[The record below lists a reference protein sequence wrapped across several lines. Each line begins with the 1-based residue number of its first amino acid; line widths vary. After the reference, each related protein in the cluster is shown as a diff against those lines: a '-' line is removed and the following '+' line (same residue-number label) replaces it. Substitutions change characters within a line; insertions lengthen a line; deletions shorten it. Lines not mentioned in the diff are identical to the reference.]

1 MSNQKESLSDFW
13 EDWNQEWRV
22 ASEAVV
28 SPATLVVLISTVIL
42 GWVAI
47 NQHEGLFLAAIFTL
61 GTSVAAGILGA
72 LIWDR
77 WIRLTGRSV
86 LVDKGQS
93 AIRSLKLLWRNLN
106 ACQGR
111 VTTYLDRQKTGVAGD
126 VVNTWLEE
134 EIQRLATL
142 QEETL
147 NAISNWTDIIPEAD
161 VTSQLALY
169 RELQASVLTLKTAKE
184 ELEAGLKRVSGVDT
198 ERALE
203 LNRQFRKREAELE
216 EVKKQLTVEAV
227 RLGTSV
233 LSGLSEPP
241 ASMVRIGL
249 DPLQSSEIHRGSD
262 DVKFIGLIG
271 RCEQCGEKFTTD
283 HIGQS
288 RCTACRQIAVSVKS
302 M

>member
-1 MSNQKESLSDFW
+1 MPNQKESSSDFW
-13 EDWNQEWRV
+13 EDWNEEWRF

-47 NQHEGLFLAAIFTL
+47 NQHDGILLAAIFTL

-72 LIWDR
+72 VIWDR

-86 LVDKGQS
+86 LVDKGKS

-111 VTTYLDRQKTGVAGD
+111 VTTYLDRRKTGVSGD
-126 VVNTWLEE
+126 IVNTWLEE

-142 QEETL
+142 QEEAL
-147 NAISNWTDIIPEAD
+147 NAISNWTDIIPETD
-161 VTSQLALY
+161 VTAQLAPY
-169 RELQASVLTLKTAKE
+169 RELQASVLTLKGAKE
-184 ELEAGLKRVSGVDT
+184 ELEADLRRVSGVNS

-203 LNRQFRKREAELE
+203 LNRRLRKREAELE
-216 EVKKQLTVEAV
+216 EVKRRLAAEAV

-233 LSGLSEPP
+233 LSGLSGP
-241 ASMVRIGL
+241 ASTVGTGL
-249 DPLQSSEIHRGSD
+249 DPLHFSEIHHGLD
-262 DVKFIGLIG
+262 DIKIMRLIG
-271 RCEQCGEKFTTD
+271 RCDQCGEKFTTD
-283 HIGQS
+283 HAGQS
-288 RCTACRQIAVSVKS
+288 KCPACQQIAVSVKS
-302 M
+302 L

>member
-1 MSNQKESLSDFW
+1 MSNQKESFSDFW
-13 EDWNQEWRV
+13 EDWNEEWRV

-47 NQHEGLFLAAIFTL
+47 NQRGGLLAAIFTL

-72 LIWDR
+72 VIWDR

-86 LVDKGQS
+86 LVDKGKS

-111 VTTYLDRQKTGVAGD
+111 VTTYLDRRKTGVTGD

-142 QEETL
+142 QEEAL
-147 NAISNWTDIIPEAD
+147 DAISNWTDIIPEAD
-161 VTSQLALY
+161 VTAQLAPY

-184 ELEAGLKRVSGVDT
+184 ELEADLKRVSGVDT

-216 EVKKQLTVEAV
+216 EVKKQLAAEAV

-233 LSGLSEPP
+233 LGGLSGPP
-241 ASMVRIGL
+241 ASMVRTGL
-249 DPLQSSEIHRGSD
+249 DPLLSSEIHGGPD
-262 DVKFIGLIG
+262 DVKIIGLIG

-288 RCTACRQIAVSVKS
+288 RCLACRQIAVSVKS
-302 M
+302 L

>member
-1 MSNQKESLSDFW
+1 MSNQKESFSDFW
-13 EDWNQEWRV
+13 EDWNEEWRIV
-22 ASEAVV
+22 SKAVV
-28 SPATLVVLISTVIL
+28 SPATLVVSISTVIL

-47 NQHEGLFLAAIFTL
+47 NQHDGLLLAAIFTL

-72 LIWDR
+72 VIWDR
-77 WIRLTGRSV
+77 RIRLTGRSI
-86 LVDKGQS
+86 LVDKGKS

-111 VTTYLDRQKTGVAGD
+111 VTTYLDRRKTGVSGD
-126 VVNTWLEE
+126 IVNTWLEE

-142 QEETL
+142 QEEAL

-161 VTSQLALY
+161 VTAQLAPY

-184 ELEAGLKRVSGVDT
+184 ELEADLKRVSGVDT

-216 EVKKQLTVEAV
+216 EVKKQLTAEAV

-233 LSGLSEPP
+233 LSGLSDPP
-241 ASMVRIGL
+241 ASLVKTGL
-249 DPLQSSEIHRGSD
+249 GPLQSPEIHRGLD
-262 DVKFIGLIG
+262 NIKIMELIG

-283 HIGQS
+283 QIGQS
-288 RCTACRQIAVSVKS
+288 RCTACLQIAVSVKS
-302 M
+302 L

>member
-1 MSNQKESLSDFW
+1 MSNQKESFSDFW
-13 EDWNQEWRV
+13 EDWNEEWRV

-47 NQHEGLFLAAIFTL
+47 NQRDGLLAAIFTL

-72 LIWDR
+72 VIWDR

-86 LVDKGQS
+86 LVDKGKS

-111 VTTYLDRQKTGVAGD
+111 VTTYLDRRKTGVTGD

-142 QEETL
+142 QEEAL
-147 NAISNWTDIIPEAD
+147 DAISNWTDIIPEAD
-161 VTSQLALY
+161 VTAQLAPY

-184 ELEAGLKRVSGVDT
+184 ELEADLKRVSGVDT

-216 EVKKQLTVEAV
+216 EVKKQLAAEAV

-233 LSGLSEPP
+233 LSGLSGPP
-241 ASMVRIGL
+241 ASMVRTGL
-249 DPLQSSEIHRGSD
+249 DPLQSSEIHGGPD
-262 DVKFIGLIG
+262 DVKIIGLIG

-288 RCTACRQIAVSVKS
+288 RCPACRQIAVSVKS
-302 M
+302 L

>member
-1 MSNQKESLSDFW
+1 MSNQKESFSDFW
-13 EDWNQEWRV
+13 EDWNEEWRV
-22 ASEAVV
+22 ASAAVV

-47 NQHEGLFLAAIFTL
+47 NQHDGLLLAAIFTL

-72 LIWDR
+72 VIWDR
-77 WIRLTGRSV
+77 WVRLTGRSV
-86 LVDKGQS
+86 LVDKGKS

-111 VTTYLDRQKTGVAGD
+111 VTTYLDRRKTGVTGD

-142 QEETL
+142 QEEAL

-161 VTSQLALY
+161 VTAQLAPY

-184 ELEAGLKRVSGVDT
+184 ELEADLKRVSGVDT

-216 EVKKQLTVEAV
+216 KVNKQLAAEAV

-233 LSGLSEPP
+233 LSGLSGPH
-241 ASMVRIGL
+241 ASMVKTGL
-249 DPLQSSEIHRGSD
+249 DPLQSSEIHRSLD
-262 DVKFIGLIG
+262 DIKIMGLIG

-288 RCTACRQIAVSVKS
+288 RCSACRQIAVSVKS
-302 M
+302 L

>member
-1 MSNQKESLSDFW
+1 MSNQKESFSDFW
-13 EDWNQEWRV
+13 EDWNEEWRV

-28 SPATLVVLISTVIL
+28 SPATLVVLICTVTL

-47 NQHEGLFLAAIFTL
+47 NQRDGLLAAIFTL

-72 LIWDR
+72 VIWDR

-86 LVDKGQS
+86 LVDKGKS

-111 VTTYLDRQKTGVAGD
+111 VTTYLDRRKTGVTGN

-142 QEETL
+142 QEEAL
-147 NAISNWTDIIPEAD
+147 DAISNWTDIIPEAD
-161 VTSQLALY
+161 VTAQLAPY

-184 ELEAGLKRVSGVDT
+184 ELEADLKRVSGVDT

-216 EVKKQLTVEAV
+216 EVKKQLAAEAV

-233 LSGLSEPP
+233 LSGLSGPP
-241 ASMVRIGL
+241 ASMVRTGL
-249 DPLQSSEIHRGSD
+249 DPLLSSEIHGGPD
-262 DVKFIGLIG
+262 DVKIIGLIG

-288 RCTACRQIAVSVKS
+288 RCLACRQIAVSVKS
-302 M
+302 L

>member
-1 MSNQKESLSDFW
+1 MSNPKESSSDFW
-13 EDWNQEWRV
+13 EDWNEEWRF

-47 NQHEGLFLAAIFTL
+47 NQHDGLLLAAVFTL

-72 LIWDR
+72 VIWDR

-86 LVDKGQS
+86 LVDKGKS

-111 VTTYLDRQKTGVAGD
+111 VTIYLDRRKTGVTGD

-134 EIQRLATL
+134 EIQRLSTL
-142 QEETL
+142 QEEAL
-147 NAISNWTDIIPEAD
+147 NAISNWTDIIPETD
-161 VTSQLALY
+161 VTAQLAPY
-169 RELQASVLTLKTAKE
+169 RELQASVLTLKGAKE
-184 ELEAGLKRVSGVDT
+184 ELEADLRRVSGVDT

-203 LNRQFRKREAELE
+203 LNRRLRKREAELE
-216 EVKKQLTVEAV
+216 EVKRRLAAEAV

-233 LSGLSEPP
+233 LSGLSGP
-241 ASMVRIGL
+241 ASMAGTGL
-249 DPLQSSEIHRGSD
+249 DPLHLSEIHHGLD
-262 DVKFIGLIG
+262 DIKIMRLIG
-271 RCEQCGEKFTTD
+271 RCDQCGEKFTTD
-283 HIGQS
+283 HAGQS
-288 RCTACRQIAVSVKS
+288 KCPACQQIAVSVKS
-302 M
+302 L

>member
-1 MSNQKESLSDFW
+1 MSNQKESFSDFW

-28 SPATLVVLISTVIL
+28 SPVTLVALISTVIL

-47 NQHEGLFLAAIFTL
+47 NQADGLLAAIFTL

-72 LIWDR
+72 VIWDR
-77 WIRLTGRSV
+77 WIRLTGRSI
-86 LVDKGQS
+86 LVDKGKS

-111 VTTYLDRQKTGVAGD
+111 VTTYLDRRKTGVTGD

-142 QEETL
+142 QEGAL
-147 NAISNWTDIIPEAD
+147 DAISSWTDIIPEAD
-161 VTSQLALY
+161 VTAQLAPY
-169 RELQASVLTLKTAKE
+169 RELQASVLTLKTARE
-184 ELEAGLKRVSGVDT
+184 DLEADLKRVSGVDT

-203 LNRQFRKREAELE
+203 LNRQLRNREAELE
-216 EVKKQLTVEAV
+216 EVKKQLAAEAV

-233 LSGLSEPP
+233 LSGLSGP
-241 ASMVRIGL
+241 ASPLVGTGL
-249 DPLQSSEIHRGSD
+249 DPLESSEIHHGLED
-262 DVKFIGLIG
+262 IKIMGLID
-271 RCEQCGEKFTTD
+271 RCDQCGEKFTTD

-288 RCTACRQIAVSVKS
+288 RCPACRQIAVSVKS
-302 M
+302 L